1 MTAVLQAATLII
13 LAVASLYA
21 FWRHRWGYPGRRTP
35 GVLTYHKVIDFE
47 FGGTWISPRRFEG
60 HIRSL
65 LDSGYSFI
73 DESAFLETLEGTR
86 QAGEKEI
93 LLTFD
98 DGYDC
103 IAKSAAPVLERMGVP
118 ALVFLVSGFAGR
130 ENSWELGLP
139 GRKARHMDWDTVN
152 ALRSRNFSFG
162 SHCENHLPL
171 TSLPREEALREMVR
185 SKEEIE
191 MRTGARVHSL
201 SYPFGRSSP
210 EVALL
215 ASEAGYRVAF
225 TLYPPGSAA
234 EADPFC
240 LRREGVWV
248 IDTPATVRIKLS
260 RGGLFWL
267 EDIKGRMINAVADL
281 TPLLKNR

>member
-1 MTAVLQAATLII
+1 MTGLLQASALVI
-13 LAVASLYA
+13 LAVAALYA
-21 FWRHRWGYPGRRTP
+21 FWHHRWGYPGRNIP

-47 FGGTWISPRRFEG
+47 SGGTWISPRRFEG

-65 LDSGYSFI
+65 IDSGYSFI
-73 DESAFLETLEGTR
+73 DEAAFLETLEGAR

-103 IAKSAAPVLERMGVP
+103 IASSAAPVLERMGVP
-118 ALVFLVSGFAGR
+118 ALVFLVTGFAGR

-139 GRKARHMDWDTVN
+139 GRKARHMDWDTVS
-152 ALRSRNFSFG
+152 ALSSRNFSFG

-171 TSLPREEALREMVR
+171 TRLPREEALREMVR

-191 MRTGARVHSL
+191 KRTGTRVHSL
-201 SYPFGRSSP
+201 SYPFGRTSP

-215 ASEAGYRVAF
+215 AEEAGYRAAF
-225 TLYPPGSAA
+225 TLYPSGRAA
-234 EADPFC
+234 EADPFR

-281 TPLLKNR
+281 TPLLKKR

>member
-1 MTAVLQAATLII
+1 MTDLFQALALVI

-21 FWRHRWGYPGRRTP
+21 FWHHRWGYPGRGTP

-47 FGGTWISPRRFEG
+47 LGGTWISPRRFEG

-65 LDSGYSFI
+65 LDYGYSFI
-73 DESAFLETLEGTR
+73 DEGTFLDTLEGAR

-103 IAKSAAPVLERMGVP
+103 IAQNAAPVLERLGVP
-118 ALVFLVSGFAGR
+118 ALVFLVSGFAGM
-130 ENSWELGLP
+130 ENSWELSLP
-139 GRKARHMDWDTVN
+139 GRKARHMDWETVS

-171 TSLPREEALREMVR
+171 TRLPREEALREMVR

-191 MRTGARVHSL
+191 RRTGGQVHSL
-201 SYPFGRSSP
+201 SYPFGRSNP

-215 ASEAGYRVAF
+215 AAEAGYRAAF
-225 TLYPPGSAA
+225 TLYPPGSA
-234 EADPFC
+234 EADPFR

-281 TPLLKNR
+281 TPLLKKN